1 MASVGPGSARLR
13 EVTARRRT
21 MDDWL
26 VVALPR
32 LSRALVGA
40 GWLLVKRMSPR
51 SRVRRALLIR
61 LCLRTYGA
69 FNRRDLPV
77 FLGLF
82 HPDVVYDTSHVAGWP
97 EKRIYH
103 GYEGL
108 TEMANDWFATWD
120 FWLELEDVR
129 DLGGNRCLVMADDRM
144 TGAASGVALQSV
156 LWTQVATVRNG
167 LCIRVDNYTDRRE
180 ALDAVGLDEQPPSA

>member
-1 MASVGPGSARLR
+1 
-13 EVTARRRT
+13 

-97 EKRIYH
+97 EKRMYH

-180 ALDAVGLDEQPPSA
+180 ALDAVGLAG